1 MRLSG
6 AAIVI
11 ECLKEQQVDTVFGFP
26 GNAIIE
32 IYDELWKNR
41 KSIHHVL
48 VSHEQGA
55 VFAAD
60 GYARASGKVGVC
72 MATSGPGATNLVT
85 GIASAYMDSIPLV
98 AITANV
104 SIDTLGKDSFQEVDI
119 AGITMPVT
127 KQNFIVKDIR
137 VLAYTLRKAFR
148 LAKSG
153 RPGPVLVD
161 IPRNVTR
168 EKTEFAPVKPE
179 KPLPL
184 REKYTEAD
192 LDQAAEILMNA
203 KRPFLLAGGGLVS
216 SDAYREFRRLMKTLD
231 APAANTLMGKGVIS
245 AADPLYAGMAGF
257 YGTQA
262 ALEAFSSCD
271 VLFAAGTRFADR
283 LTGHSPKRF
292 AEQAKI
298 IHLDIDPAEIN
309 KNVPCG
315 LALIGDAKEI
325 LKQLNKRL
333 APRTHPEWKEQI
345 LGSGKAKEPV
355 DDSFLSS
362 SYLISRLAEVTKGT
376 DLLVTTDVGQHQMWA
391 AKCFPSTKPRTFFTS
406 GGLGAMGYGL
416 GAAVGASIARP
427 ECRVVNITGDG
438 CFRMNLSELA
448 TACREKLPLVQIIMD
463 NHALGLVR
471 QLQESHYRGRY
482 SATLIEDQTDYCR
495 IAEGFGAKA
504 FRITSKDETDDV
516 LRQAFSENG
525 PVVIDCVIEREENV
539 EPTIQPDPVLRRNRK

>member
-1 MRLSG
+1 MRLRG

-85 GIASAYMDSIPLV
+85 GIASAYMDSVPLV

-104 SIDTLGKDSFQEVDI
+104 AIDTLGKDSFQEVDI

-148 LAKSG
+148 LARSG

-168 EKTEFAPVKPE
+168 EKTEFLPQKPE
-179 KPLPL
+179 APLPL
-184 REKYTEAD
+184 REKYTEAE
-192 LDQAAEILMNA
+192 LDCAAELLANA
-203 KRPFLLAGGGLVS
+203 KRPFLLAGGGLVQAG
-216 SDAYREFRRLMKTLD
+216 AYREFRRLMKLLD

-245 AADPLYAGMAGF
+245 ASDPLYAGMGGF
-257 YGTQA
+257 YGTKA
-262 ALEAFSSCD
+262 AYEAFRSCD

-283 LTGHSPKRF
+283 LTGRRPKYF
-292 AEQAKI
+292 AEQAKV

-309 KNVPCG
+309 KNVPCDV
-315 LALIGDAKEI
+315 ALIGDAKEI
-325 LKQLNKRL
+325 LKQLNQRLSPCSHEEWKKSILSIEDEKVCTDGSALTSPYLIARL
-333 APRTHPEWKEQI
+333 AAV
-345 LGSGKAKEPV
+345 S
-355 DDSFLSS
+355 
-362 SYLISRLAEVTKGT
+362 KGM
-376 DLLVTTDVGQHQMWA
+376 DLLITTDVGQHQMWA
-391 AKCFPSTKPRTFFTS
+391 AKYYPSKTPRTFFSS

-416 GAAVGASIARP
+416 GAAIGASIARP
-427 ECRVVNITGDG
+427 ECRVVNLTGDV
-438 CFRMNLSELA
+438 CFRMNLTELA
-448 TACREKLPLVQIIMD
+448 TAVREKVHLVQIIMN
-463 NHALGLVR
+463 NHALGMVR
-471 QLQESHYRGRY
+471 QYQESHYNGRY
-482 SATLIEDQTDYCR
+482 SATLIEDQADYCK

-504 FRITSKDETDDV
+504 FRISSPEEADSV
-516 LRQAFSENG
+516 LREALNCDR
-525 PVVIDCVIEREENV
+525 PAVIDCLIDPEESMV
-539 EPTIQPDPVLRRNRK
+539 PTIQPDPATSKSRK